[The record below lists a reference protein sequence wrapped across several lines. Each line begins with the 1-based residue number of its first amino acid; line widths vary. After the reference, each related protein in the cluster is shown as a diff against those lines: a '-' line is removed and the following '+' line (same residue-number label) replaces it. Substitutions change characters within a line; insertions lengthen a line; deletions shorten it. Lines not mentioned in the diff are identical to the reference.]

1 MSATPAKSS
10 FWTSFGPG
18 LIWAASSIGVSHLV
32 QSTRAGA
39 MAGFGLAGVILA
51 ALLFKYPFFEYGA
64 RYAAATGT
72 SLVEGYRT
80 IGRWALWLYLA
91 ITALTGVAATAA
103 IVMFT
108 SFLLRYALGITWP
121 LPAVAALLLLVCAA
135 ILVVGR
141 FRGLDLA
148 TKVILALLAAS
159 TLAAAIAVAP
169 RIELDSFRL
178 LPGSLV
184 GTVVPFGFL
193 LALVGWMPSPID
205 IAVWSSLWTL
215 AKDRSTGQRT
225 SVAVAKRDF
234 LIGYLGTAVLAFGF
248 LILGAT
254 VLHTEGLELSDQGA
268 VFSTQLIDLYSQSLG
283 AWARPVVMVAAFT
296 TMFSTALAVVDGF
309 PRAIERTL
317 VNLRAENAES
327 AERLR
332 PGYYW
337 GAMMLLSAVVLLV
350 LVLFAGSLTVM
361 VDFATIVSFLTAPVL
376 GYLNLTV
383 IRSDRVAPE
392 HRPGP
397 WMTGLSWLGLLLLGA
412 TGVAYLVTLI

>member
-1 MSATPAKSS
+1 MSASSAKGS

-18 LIWAASSIGVSHLV
+18 LIWAATSVGVSHLV

-39 MAGFGLAGVILA
+39 MAGFGLVGVILG
-51 ALLFKYPFFEYGA
+51 ALLVKYPFFEYGA

-91 ITALTGVAATAA
+91 ITALTAVAATAA

-108 SFLLRYALGITWP
+108 SFLLRYALGIGWP
-121 LPAVAALLLLVCAA
+121 LPAVGALLMLVCGG

-169 RIELDSFRL
+169 RIDLGTFRL

-205 IAVWSSLWTL
+205 VAVWSSLWTL

-225 SVAVAKRDF
+225 TVRDAKRDF
-234 LIGYLGTAVLAFGF
+234 LVGYLGTAVLAFGF
-248 LILGAT
+248 VILGAT
-254 VLHTEGLELSDQGA
+254 VLHAEGLELSDQGA

-283 AWARPVVMVAAFT
+283 AWARPIVMVAALT
-296 TMFSTALAVVDGF
+296 TMFSTALALVDGF
-309 PRAIERTL
+309 PRAIERTV
-317 VNLRAENAES
+317 VNLRATGNES
-327 AERLR
+327 AERLE
-332 PGYYW
+332 PSYYW
-337 GAMMLLSAVVLLV
+337 GSMILLSVVTLLV
-350 LVLFAGSLTVM
+350 LVWFAGTLTAM
-361 VDFATIVSFLTAPVL
+361 VDFATIVSFLTAPIL
-376 GYLNLTV
+376 GYLNLRV

-412 TGVAYLVTLI
+412 TGIAYLVTLV

>member
-1 MSATPAKSS
+1 MPATPAKSS

-121 LPAVAALLLLVCAA
+121 LPAVAALLLLVCAG

-169 RIELDSFRL
+169 RIDLGTFQL

-215 AKDRSTGQRT
+215 AKDRSTGRRT
-225 SVAVAKRDF
+225 SVADAKRDF

-254 VLHTEGLELSDQGA
+254 VLHAEGLELSDQGA

-283 AWARPVVMVAAFT
+283 AWARPVVLVAAFT

-317 VNLRAENAES
+317 VNLRAESPES
-327 AERLR
+327 AERLT
-332 PGYYW
+332 PSYYW
-337 GAMMLLSAVVLLV
+337 GSMIVLSAIVLLV
-350 LVLFAGSLTVM
+350 LVWLAGSLTVM

-397 WMTGLSWLGLLLLGA
+397 WMTGLSWVGLTLLGA
-412 TGVAYLVTLI
+412 TGVAFLVTLI